1 MTTPN
6 ITGEPSKDKLKFIY
20 NTHMVIIEVGIEK
33 EHFVV
38 HQSFLCAKSQY
49 FTKALSGSFQ
59 EAVTRF
65 IPLPDVSP
73 ILFRIFVAWIYHGK
87 LAYIPPDDRTIDKDF
102 DSLKITEK
110 DCEKEPDLQSE
121 RQNKLNNNQ
130 SDSGDSDDDVTG
142 PSTGAPMPEASDHD
156 ASSSSG
162 SSERSS
168 PTSTVQYE
176 GDDATTWSCD
186 VLIKLYVFS
195 DRFDHQYLSI
205 PPHLTTVGKMEF
217 PYGATMA
224 TILAGPDA
232 KKFVVHRALLC
243 SKSQY
248 FTKAL
253 TGSFEESQTGIVR
266 FEDISPV
273 LFQIFVTWLYNGKI
287 VYTISDGTSTIKQ
300 DFKNFLECIIP
311 GHDSDK
317 LQMNA
322 NDTSA
327 WPCEVLMGLYVLA
340 DRLDT
345 KELRIQVMD
354 ALTES
359 LLRKKSLGLPPTV
372 YRYVY
377 ANTTAKSPLRKFAV
391 DTLAYNSRHNL
402 ADQVFW
408 MHLPHDLAIAALLTS
423 SQRVPHPLCDTC
435 YQKGLSRNSID
446 SPLCKDKDLVPY
458 EEDMCLYHEHAH
470 EEEKEACRARRGKAG
485 VK

>member
-6 ITGEPSKDKLKFIY
+6 ITGEPSKDKLKFIC

-87 LAYIPPDDRTIDKDF
+87 LAYIPPDDRTIDEDF

-195 DRFDHQYLSI
+195 DRFDVRELRADTLDALIISCKSLHGIQAQRYIHHTWMNTSI
-205 PPHLTTVGKMEF
+205 KSKLRE
-217 PYGATMA
+217 Y
-224 TILAGPDA
+224 
-232 KKFVVHRALLC
+232 VVHHIAYTWAFDQPASVYETLPAEFLAAVMVTNSRRLPSKLC
-243 SKSQY
+243 SLCHKKA
-248 FTKAL
+248 TKP
-253 TGSFEESQTGIVR
+253 F
-266 FEDISPV
+266 
-273 LFQIFVTWLYNGKI
+273 
-287 VYTISDGTSTIKQ
+287 
-300 DFKNFLECIIP
+300 
-311 GHDSDK
+311 
-317 LQMNA
+317 
-322 NDTSA
+322 
-327 WPCEVLMGLYVLA
+327 
-340 DRLDT
+340 
-345 KELRIQVMD
+345 
-354 ALTES
+354 
-359 LLRKKSLGLPPTV
+359 
-372 YRYVY
+372 
-377 ANTTAKSPLRKFAV
+377 
-391 DTLAYNSRHNL
+391 
-402 ADQVFW
+402 
-408 MHLPHDLAIAALLTS
+408 
-423 SQRVPHPLCDTC
+423 
-435 YQKGLSRNSID
+435 
-446 SPLCKDKDLVPY
+446 KDLPK
-458 EEDMCLYHEHAH
+458 DMCKKKDVAPFDTDLCFYHEHPD
-470 EEEKEACRARRGKAG
+470 EEERKACRLRRAK
-485 VK
+485 